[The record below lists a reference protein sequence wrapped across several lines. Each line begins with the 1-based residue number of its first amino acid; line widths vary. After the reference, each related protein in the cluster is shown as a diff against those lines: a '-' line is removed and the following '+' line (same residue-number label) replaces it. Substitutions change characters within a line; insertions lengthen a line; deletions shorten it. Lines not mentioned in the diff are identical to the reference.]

1 MDDLVLR
8 IVVFALVG
16 LVSGF
21 VSSLFGIGGGT
32 VRVPIFSIASS

>member
-16 LVSGF
+16 RVSGF
-21 VSSLFGIGGGT
+21 VSSVFGIGGGT
-32 VRVPIFSIASS
+32 VRVPIFSIA